1 MRGRSGDTAH
11 NPHDSAPATLLLL
24 RNQPSE
30 RTSSKRENCE
40 MLFDWSLPLWGNC
53 GLFVG
58 AAVLIALAGAKASSF
73 ADRLADRTGLGEAL
87 TGTIFLGFLTA
98 LPGLVASVVAAWE
111 GHASL
116 AIHNAMGGVA
126 VQTTALAVADL
137 AYRKANLEHA
147 AASAENMMQSIS
159 LIMLL
164 TLAMGGLTSPNV
176 TVAHIHPMTGILFL
190 AAGGAFYLAL
200 RTRLK
205 PMWSPRKTKE
215 TVEDK
220 PNPDHTRENLF
231 KLVTA
236 LVVAASVTAVAGAV
250 VGAAASNIVQQT
262 AIPQAVVGGLFMA
275 IATSLPELVTSVAAV
290 RQGALTM
297 AVSNIVGG
305 NFFDVLFVAA
315 ADLAYL
321 QGSIYH
327 AKGIDRDEFFLATL
341 TILLN
346 VVLLMGLI
354 YRQKGGPANIGFE
367 SVAMLV
373 LYIAGFLVI
382 SLMM

>member
-1 MRGRSGDTAH
+1 
-11 NPHDSAPATLLLL
+11 
-24 RNQPSE
+24 
-30 RTSSKRENCE
+30 
-40 MLFDWSLPLWGNC
+40 LFHWSLPVWGEC
-53 GLFVG
+53 GLFIG
-58 AAVLIALAGAKASSF
+58 AAVFIALAGAKASNL

-98 LPGLVASVVAAWE
+98 LPGLVASLVAALD
-111 GHASL
+111 GYASL

-126 VQTTALAVADL
+126 IQTTALAVADL
-137 AYRKANLEHA
+137 AHRKANLEHA

-164 TLAMGGLTSPNV
+164 TLALGGLTSPDV
-176 TVAHIHPMTGILFL
+176 TVTHIHPMTVILFM
-190 AAGGAFYLAL
+190 AGGGAFYMAL
-200 RTRLK
+200 RTRQK

-220 PNPDHTRENLF
+220 PNPDHTRENLA
-231 KLVTA
+231 KLITL
-236 LVVAASVTAVAGAV
+236 LVIAAMVTAVAGAV
-250 VGAAASNIVQQT
+250 VGEAATNIVKQT
-262 AIPQAVVGGLFMA
+262 GSREAVVGGLFMA

-297 AVSNIVGG
+297 AVSSIVGG

-321 QGSIYH
+321 HGSIYH
-327 AKGIDRDEFFLATL
+327 AQGVGQDELFLTTL

-354 YRQKGGPANIGFE
+354 YRQKSGPANIGFE
-367 SVAMLV
+367 SVTMLG
-373 LYIAGFLVI
+373 LYIAGFLI
-382 SLMM
+382 LSLMM